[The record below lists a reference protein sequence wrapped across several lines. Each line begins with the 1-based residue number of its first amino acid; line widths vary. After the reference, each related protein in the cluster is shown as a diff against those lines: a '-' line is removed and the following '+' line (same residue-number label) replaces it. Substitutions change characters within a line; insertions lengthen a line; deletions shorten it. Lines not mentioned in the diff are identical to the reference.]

1 MIILFTIK
9 EFPELF
15 TVADYKYVLKN
26 VKTHFLEE
34 CDNQKI
40 QVQYANVYY
49 NPEDNVGIVE
59 YDFINHSGRAYISE
73 MDLPFPNDCITILFE

>member
-26 VKTHFLEE
+26 VKKHFIDE
-34 CDNQKI
+34 CNNQKI
-40 QVQYANVYY
+40 EVTYANTYY

-59 YDFINHSGRAYISE
+59 YDFSNHNGRAYISE
-73 MDLPFPNDCITILFE
+73 MDLPIANDYLTILFE